1 MYRHKSSASGGLL
14 QPRRL
19 VSVVAGTVFFV
30 AGCIPTEEGDASMT
44 AAGTLIAQIVGFAA
58 DFARQLLAA
67 YLF

>member
-30 AGCIPTEEGDASMT
+30 AGCVPTEEGDAAT
-44 AAGTLIAQIVGFAA
+44 NAAGMAIAQIVGFAV